1 MTLVD
6 LAALAISHGATLVSF
21 YNDFA
26 RLPNLRRAHP
36 ERRK

>member
-1 MTLVD
+1 MKFVD

-21 YNDFA
+21 DNDFA
-26 RLPNLRRAHP
+26 RFPHLRRAHP

>member
-6 LAALAISHGATLVSF
+6 LAVLAISHGATLVSF

-26 RLPNLRRAHP
+26 RLPDLRRAHP